1 MAGKRNGK
9 KLADTRCQ
17 SQIATALPPGDFTM
31 MHRLPCS
38 AIVAAALVSACSANG
53 QSGTPTREAENNL
66 GPVAGIAAAQA
77 PFTVTEIAD
86 FDDPWAIAFL
96 PDSPFALVTEQAG
109 KLILWQQ
116 GEALREVAGVPTVS
130 YAGQGGLGDVV
141 LHPDFASNR
150 FVYLSWAE
158 QGQGGKGAAVGRGRL
173 SDDMTRLE
181 GFETIWRATPYVNG
195 NGHFGHRLAF
205 GPDGMLYI
213 STGDRQKFDPAQDMD
228 ATLGKVLRLTDSGGI
243 PADNPFASAGGA
255 RAQIWSLGQRN
266 PLGLAFDGE
275 GRLWELEMGPAGG
288 DELNEI
294 QRGGN
299 YGYPTVSNGD
309 HYDGRDI
316 PDHSATDGFIAPKIW
331 WNPAISPSDL
341 AIYSGSAFPAW
352 QGDAFIAALGA
363 TALIRVDL
371 DGDSARQ
378 GNRWDMGFRV
388 RAVRQDNDGALWLL
402 EDGGSQG
409 EGRLYRLSPRG

>member
-1 MAGKRNGK
+1 
-9 KLADTRCQ
+9 
-17 SQIATALPPGDFTM
+17 M
-31 MHRLPCS
+31 MHRLPYT

-53 QSGTPTREAENNL
+53 QSGTPTREAADNL
-66 GPVAGIAAAQA
+66 GPVAAAAVAEA

-96 PDSPFALVTEQAG
+96 PDSPFALITEQSG
-109 KLILWQQ
+109 KLMLWEQ
-116 GEALREVAGVPTVS
+116 GGAVREVAGVPSVAH
-130 YAGQGGLGDVV
+130 AGQGGLGDVV

-150 FVYLSWAE
+150 LVYLSWAE
-158 QGQGGKGAAVGRGRL
+158 AGEGGKGAAVGRGRL
-173 SDDMTRLE
+173 SDDGARLDN
-181 GFETIWRATPYVNG
+181 FETIWRAQPFVTG

-205 GPDGMLYI
+205 GPDAMLYI

-228 ATLGKVLRLTDSGGI
+228 ATLGKVLRLTDSGAI

-255 RAQIWSLGQRN
+255 RGQIWSLGQRN

-288 DELNEI
+288 DELNLI

-299 YGYPTVSNGD
+299 YGYPAVSNGN
-309 HYDGRDI
+309 HYDGRTI
-316 PDHSATDGFIAPKIW
+316 PDHSAGDGFVAPKIW
-331 WNPAISPSDL
+331 WNPAISPGDL

-371 DGDSARQ
+371 DGESARH
-378 GNRWDMGFRV
+378 GDRWDMGFRV
-388 RAVRQDNDGALWLL
+388 RAVRQGNDGALWLL

-409 EGRLYRLSPRG
+409 QGRLYRLAPRD

>member
-1 MAGKRNGK
+1 MLHRFP
-9 KLADTRCQ
+9 LA
-17 SQIATALPPGDFTM
+17 AVL
-31 MHRLPCS
+31 
-38 AIVAAALVSACSANG
+38 AAALVSACTANG
-53 QSGTPTREAENNL
+53 QSGTPSREAADNL
-66 GPVAGIAAAQA
+66 GAVAVVAVADA
-77 PFTVTEIAD
+77 PFTLTEIAD

-96 PDSPFALVTEQAG
+96 PDSPFALITEQSG
-109 KLILWQQ
+109 KLMLWEQ
-116 GEALREVAGVPTVS
+116 GGHVREIAGAPTVS

-150 FVYLSWAE
+150 MVYLSWAE
-158 QGQGGKGAAVGRGRL
+158 EGEGGKGAAVGRARL
-173 SDDMTRLE
+173 SDDMGRLE
-181 GFETIWRATPYVNG
+181 GLETIWRAQPFVTG

-228 ATLGKVLRLTDSGGI
+228 ATLGKVLRLTDTGGI
-243 PADNPFASAGGA
+243 PADNPFASAGGV
-255 RAQIWSLGQRN
+255 RAQIWSLGHRN

-275 GRLWELEMGPAGG
+275 GRLWDLEMGPAGG
-288 DELNEI
+288 DELNLI

-309 HYDGRDI
+309 HYDGRAI
-316 PDHSATDGFIAPKIW
+316 PDHSAGDDFVAPKLW
-331 WNPAISPSDL
+331 WNPAISPGDL

-363 TALIRVDL
+363 TGLIRVDL
-371 DGDSARQ
+371 DGEAARS
-378 GNRWDMGFRV
+378 GDRWDLGFRV
-388 RAVRQDNDGALWLL
+388 RAVRQGSDGALWLL

-409 EGRLYRLSPRG
+409 EGRLYRLAPRS